1 MESSVIHHMVDSIIN
16 NQQTDAMEK
25 FNEIM
30 ATKITDALDAK
41 KIVLR
46 RLRAK
51 TKRPS
56 SQKTLNKNS
65 LTVHSFIAR

>member
-1 MESSVIHHMVDSIIN
+1 MESTVIHHMVDSIIN

-41 KIVLR
+41 KIELASNIGR
-46 RLRAK
+46 E
-51 TKRPS
+51 
-56 SQKTLNKNS
+56 QGQEE
-65 LTVHSFIAR
+65 HEEI

>member
-30 ATKITDALDAK
+30 ASKVTDALDAK
-41 KIVLR
+41 KMELASNIGR
-46 RLRAK
+46 E
-51 TKRPS
+51 
-56 SQKTLNKNS
+56 QGQEE
-65 LTVHSFIAR
+65 HEEI

>member
-30 ATKITDALDAK
+30 ASKVTDALDAK
-41 KIVLR
+41 KMELASNIGR
-46 RLRAK
+46 K
-51 TKRPS
+51 
-56 SQKTLNKNS
+56 QEQEE
-65 LTVHSFIAR
+65 HEEI

>member
-30 ATKITDALDAK
+30 ATKVTDALDAK
-41 KIVLR
+41 KMELASNIGR
-46 RLRAK
+46 E
-51 TKRPS
+51 
-56 SQKTLNKNS
+56 QGQEE
-65 LTVHSFIAR
+65 HEEI

>member
-30 ATKITDALDAK
+30 ATKVTDALDNK
-41 KIVLR
+41 KIELASNIGR
-46 RLRAK
+46 K
-51 TKRPS
+51 
-56 SQKTLNKNS
+56 QEQEE
-65 LTVHSFIAR
+65 HEEI

>member
-1 MESSVIHHMVDSIIN
+1 MESTVIHHMVDSIIN

-41 KIVLR
+41 KIEL
-46 RLRAK
+46 A
-51 TKRPS
+51 S
-56 SQKTLNKNS
+56 SIGREQEQEE
-65 LTVHSFIAR
+65 HEEI

>member
-41 KIVLR
+41 KIEL
-46 RLRAK
+46 ASNIGK
-51 TKRPS
+51 E
-56 SQKTLNKNS
+56 QGQEE
-65 LTVHSFIAR
+65 HEEI

>member
-41 KIVLR
+41 KMELASNIG
-46 RLRAK
+46 K
-51 TKRPS
+51 E
-56 SQKTLNKNS
+56 QGQEE
-65 LTVHSFIAR
+65 HEEI

>member
-1 MESSVIHHMVDSIIN
+1 MVDSIIN

-41 KIVLR
+41 KMELASNIG
-46 RLRAK
+46 K
-51 TKRPS
+51 E
-56 SQKTLNKNS
+56 QGQEE
-65 LTVHSFIAR
+65 HEEI

>member
-30 ATKITDALDAK
+30 AMKITDALDNK
-41 KIVLR
+41 KIELASNIGR
-46 RLRAK
+46 ERG
-51 TKRPS
+51 
-56 SQKTLNKNS
+56 QEE
-65 LTVHSFIAR
+65 HEEI

>member
-30 ATKITDALDAK
+30 ATKITDALDTK
-41 KIVLR
+41 KMELASNIG
-46 RLRAK
+46 K
-51 TKRPS
+51 E
-56 SQKTLNKNS
+56 QGQEE
-65 LTVHSFIAR
+65 HEEI

>member
-41 KIVLR
+41 KMELASNIGR
-46 RLRAK
+46 E
-51 TKRPS
+51 
-56 SQKTLNKNS
+56 QGQEE
-65 LTVHSFIAR
+65 HEEI

>member
-1 MESSVIHHMVDSIIN
+1 MESTVIHHMVDSIIN

-41 KIVLR
+41 KMELASNIG
-46 RLRAK
+46 K
-51 TKRPS
+51 E
-56 SQKTLNKNS
+56 QGQEE
-65 LTVHSFIAR
+65 HEEI

>member
-1 MESSVIHHMVDSIIN
+1 MESTVIHHMVDSIIN

-41 KIVLR
+41 KIELASGIGR
-46 RLRAK
+46 E
-51 TKRPS
+51 
-56 SQKTLNKNS
+56 QGQEE
-65 LTVHSFIAR
+65 HEEI

>member
-1 MESSVIHHMVDSIIN
+1 MESTVIHHMVDSIIN

-41 KIVLR
+41 KIDLASNIGR
-46 RLRAK
+46 E
-51 TKRPS
+51 
-56 SQKTLNKNS
+56 QEQEE
-65 LTVHSFIAR
+65 HEEI

>member
-25 FNEIM
+25 FNEFM

-41 KIVLR
+41 KMELASNIGR
-46 RLRAK
+46 E
-51 TKRPS
+51 
-56 SQKTLNKNS
+56 QGQEE
-65 LTVHSFIAR
+65 HEEI